1 MEKKKLNIGLIGLGV
16 IGSKIFEIITDL
28 ESHNYS
34 KLINVKTI
42 VVKDLSK
49 KRNFIF
55 NKTKISSN
63 INDILDDEE
72 IDLVVEVV
80 GGEIPAFDYI
90 SKCLKSG
97 KDVVTANKEVMAKRG
112 LELLAIAKNSST
124 QLRFEAS
131 VGGGIPIISS
141 LKNDFSSNKID
152 GIRAIIN
159 GTTNYIL
166 TRMSNEGLSFREI
179 LNDAQKLGY
188 AETDPTN
195 DVEGFDSTYKLAIL
209 TNLAF
214 GAKVEIKKIY
224 REGITNIKNK
234 EFKYANELG
243 FSIKL
248 ISSVKKINNKLLLR
262 VHPALI
268 PIEIPM
274 ANVNSVLNMIEVHG
288 NLTGPLWF
296 QGAGAGPDT
305 TSSALLN
312 DIFRIM
318 DGISKSEENKTKI
331 FEEKFSLIN
340 MDYHNSKYYLRITIK
355 DKAGVLARLSKI
367 LGDNGIS
374 IHTVLQKDTNI
385 ELKNAELVVMTHKA
399 QEKIMLEAI
408 KKIKKLEDLVTFDSL
423 LRVEEY

>member
-1 MEKKKLNIGLIGLGV
+1 M
-16 IGSKIFEIITDL
+16 
-28 ESHNYS
+28 
-34 KLINVKTI
+34 
-42 VVKDLSK
+42 
-49 KRNFIF
+49 
-55 NKTKISSN
+55 
-63 INDILDDEE
+63 
-72 IDLVVEVV
+72 
-80 GGEIPAFDYI
+80 
-90 SKCLKSG
+90 
-97 KDVVTANKEVMAKRG
+97 
-112 LELLAIAKNSST
+112 
-124 QLRFEAS
+124 
-131 VGGGIPIISS
+131 
-141 LKNDFSSNKID
+141 
-152 GIRAIIN
+152 
-159 GTTNYIL
+159 
-166 TRMSNEGLSFREI
+166 
-179 LNDAQKLGY
+179 
-188 AETDPTN
+188 
-195 DVEGFDSTYKLAIL
+195 
-209 TNLAF
+209 AF

-243 FSIKL
+243 FAIKL
-248 ISSVKKINNKLLLR
+248 ISSVQKFNNKLLLR

-305 TSSALLN
+305 TSSAVLN

-318 DGISKSEENKTKI
+318 DGISKSEGNKTKI

-340 MDYHNSKYYLRITIK
+340 MDYHNSKYYLRITIN

-367 LGDNGIS
+367 LGDSGIS

-408 KKIKKLEDLVTFDSL
+408 KKIKKLEDVVTFDSL